1 MLTTLSLIAVFACS
15 IFIVVCSILN
25 KIELYPSTKGILCF
39 IMLSTIGTMTKS
51 FHSYA
56 DMSVDLLVVA
66 LSLFMIRQTYVGYK
80 RGYL

>member
-39 IMLSTIGTMTKS
+39 IMLSTIGSMTKNL
-51 FHSYA
+51 HSYA

>member
-56 DMSVDLLVVA
+56 EVHDLLVVA